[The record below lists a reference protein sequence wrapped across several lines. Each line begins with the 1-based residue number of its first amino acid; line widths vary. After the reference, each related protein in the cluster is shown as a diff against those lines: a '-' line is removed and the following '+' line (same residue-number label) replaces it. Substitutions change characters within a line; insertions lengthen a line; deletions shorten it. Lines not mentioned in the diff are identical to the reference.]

1 MNQTGDIVTS
11 VVPRISDP
19 FLFYSIDENLQNA
32 MNLQP
37 VDYRN
42 DGSKS
47 STPIVRK
54 TRISFEKDL
63 LSLMADVLWD
73 YFDMC
78 IEKSQSD
85 KNDIQSWEVLFPIC
99 VVAWK
104 SHWENK
110 IKFMCD
116 GGDELSIK

>member
-1 MNQTGDIVTS
+1 MASKIEAISSSSTSTNRNRTGDSVTS

-32 MNLQP
+32 MNLKP

-54 TRISFEKDL
+54 TRLSFEKDL
-63 LSLMADVLWD
+63 LSLMADVL
-73 YFDMC
+73 
-78 IEKSQSD
+78 
-85 KNDIQSWEVLFPIC
+85 
-99 VVAWK
+99 
-104 SHWENK
+104 
-110 IKFMCD
+110 
-116 GGDELSIK
+116 